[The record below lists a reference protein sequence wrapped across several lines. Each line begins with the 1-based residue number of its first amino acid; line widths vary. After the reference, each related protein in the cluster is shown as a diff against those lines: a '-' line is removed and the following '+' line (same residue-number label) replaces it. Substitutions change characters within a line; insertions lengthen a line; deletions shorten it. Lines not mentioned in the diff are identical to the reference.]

1 QSDGQRHNDV
11 AQAHN
16 GWNDIRQEQEGL
28 AGLVTGQT
36 QVISCQLD
44 AVGQVEEEAQHCQ
57 YVENGYW
64 PAAKGCHHVGLNS
77 ASYECI
83 RRCRCNTHGEI
94 QDVENNEEQE
104 HDAGDQHGAGRKG
117 AHAAHQVGAT
127 ELAARLTCTAVR
139 YDCAINV
146 SKDCYQQNNANN
158 PQQCTVRQ
166 ERLTDATQEFTVDIE
181 SFLENVSRSVELQ
194 VDGHVTDNKQSENQ
208 ARYSHG
214 QLQRPRRSRRLRA
227 QLLISNVTV
236 IYGFTVRIFNSHDTS
251 IVANTLRRKNRRL
264 PLDM

>member
-1 QSDGQRHNDV
+1 MSFIGTPCGSWDSRIRPAETPSTIDFGCEKSGCSRKSSVLVMGLFKLSYQSWYLADPAQSDGQRHNDV

-127 ELAARLTCTAVR
+127 ELAARLT
-139 YDCAINV
+139 
-146 SKDCYQQNNANN
+146 
-158 PQQCTVRQ
+158 
-166 ERLTDATQEFTVDIE
+166 
-181 SFLENVSRSVELQ
+181 
-194 VDGHVTDNKQSENQ
+194 
-208 ARYSHG
+208 
-214 QLQRPRRSRRLRA
+214 
-227 QLLISNVTV
+227 
-236 IYGFTVRIFNSHDTS
+236 
-251 IVANTLRRKNRRL
+251 
-264 PLDM
+264 